1 MSGVTSLSAW
11 ESAMYSLSVLG
22 SAILVHELFDA
33 LLSVWPED
41 DAGVIVVFYVKQ
53 LSNHSLDGL
62 FVAVLLVNAEPGIL
76 VYHEDHL

>member
-1 MSGVTSLSAW
+1 MSGVTSPSAW
-11 ESAMYSLSVLG
+11 ESAIYSLSVG
-22 SAILVHELFDA
+22 STILVYELFDA

-41 DAGVIVVFYVKQ
+41 DAGVILVFYVKQ
-53 LSNHSLDGL
+53 LSNHSLGGL

>member
-1 MSGVTSLSAW
+1 MSGVTSPSAW
-11 ESAMYSLSVLG
+11 ESAIYSLSVG
-22 SAILVHELFDA
+22 STILVYELFDA